1 MLDCIVI
8 GAGPGGLVTTKE
20 LLEQGVNEVV
30 CLEQTENLGGVFAN
44 TYDNLVLTSS
54 CTYSMFSDFWMGD
67 GQQHRFW
74 TKQEALD
81 YWKRYAKHFGVF
93 DKIRFNSKV
102 VEMTNREDEGWQVK
116 LASGETLRSK
126 RVALA
131 MGNNSIPKYPKWKD
145 SLTEV
150 EFSHSQEYRNAN
162 NFVGKN
168 VLVVG
173 GGESGSDVA
182 LEISRVAKNCWSS
195 LRTSTGW
202 VLPRKRGERDDD
214 YRTFPRKLLFGG
226 LIGIKKHNNFTIY
239 LKPIPLLKVNDLNL

>member
-93 DKIRFNSKV
+93 DKIRFNRS
-102 VEMTNREDEGWQVK
+102 RY
-116 LASGETLRSK
+116 LATTTVQR
-126 RVALA
+126 
-131 MGNNSIPKYPKWKD
+131 
-145 SLTEV
+145 
-150 EFSHSQEYRNAN
+150 
-162 NFVGKN
+162 
-168 VLVVG
+168 
-173 GGESGSDVA
+173 
-182 LEISRVAKNCWSS
+182 
-195 LRTSTGW
+195 
-202 VLPRKRGERDDD
+202 RKS
-214 YRTFPRKLLFGG
+214 
-226 LIGIKKHNNFTIY
+226 N
-239 LKPIPLLKVNDLNL
+239 